1 MSIHS
6 TIFERAKGAGGRLVS
21 FLAPSSEDP
30 PIRPSRR
37 QLTGARIRYHDP
49 NPDFALCVSAQK
61 YFEHH
66 HFNTKV
72 LAASFSSTDDIM
84 KLAGIHHMT
93 VPPHLLEQLF
103 NTPASAPKPTSLFQG
118 DSGEL
123 PDVSLMFLYHREFFL
138 KATERGHHKL
148 SQVSSFHCSMY
159 AMISDVLSGD

>member
-1 MSIHS
+1 
-6 TIFERAKGAGGRLVS
+6 
-21 FLAPSSEDP
+21 
-30 PIRPSRR
+30 
-37 QLTGARIRYHDP
+37 
-49 NPDFALCVSAQK
+49 
-61 YFEHH
+61 
-66 HFNTKV
+66 
-72 LAASFSSTDDIM
+72 M

-148 SQVSSFHCSMY
+148 SQAIEIFCDMQAKLESLIGRMWKDKGLEPSEQLVET
-159 AMISDVLSGD
+159 ADKP